1 MKNILTLMLLSIFII
16 SCAPQNNAAPR
27 DKENSEIKPS
37 KNDEGEWDL
46 QVLDSQY
53 DYYLNAIAKPM
64 NMYSE
69 TSLKTRNSFLVS
81 EWNSYYFSGK
91 YRNVIES
98 SIDYNPRENYGL
110 KFEYKLYQV
119 FAYVNWKYGLRMKG
133 LSGAD
138 IR

>member
-1 MKNILTLMLLSIFII
+1 MLLSIFII

>member
-1 MKNILTLMLLSIFII
+1 MKNLLTLMLLSIFLI
-16 SCAPQNNAAPR
+16 SCAPQNNAPR

>member
-1 MKNILTLMLLSIFII
+1 MKNILTLLLLSIFLI
-16 SCAPQNNAAPR
+16 SCSPQNNTTR

-53 DYYLNAIAKPM
+53 DYFLNAIAKPM

-69 TSLKTRNSFLVS
+69 TSLKNRNSFLVS

>member
-1 MKNILTLMLLSIFII
+1 MKNTLALLLLSIFLF
-16 SCAPQNNAAPR
+16 SCAPQKNATP
-27 DKENSEIKPS
+27 DKENSEIKPE

-69 TSLKTRNSFLVS
+69 TSLKTRNNFLVS
-81 EWNSYYFSGK
+81 EWNSYYISGK

-98 SIDYNPRENYGL
+98 SIDYNPQENYGL

>member
-1 MKNILTLMLLSIFII
+1 MLLSIFII

-98 SIDYNPRENYGL
+98 SIDYNLRENYGL